1 MYKCELYIIS
11 TKNNTIVT
19 LRNLE
24 NVVFCKSTGNLKFKG
39 TKKSTPFAAQKLGEF
54 VLNEIKKKNIEE
66 INIKIKGFGPG
77 REAILRVF
85 SSESINIKEISDITP
100 YPHNGCRPKKKRRV

>member
-19 LRNLE
+19 FKKFN
-24 NVVFCKSTGNLKFKG
+24 NVVFCKSAGNLKFKG

-54 VLNEIKKKNIEE
+54 IYNEIKKQNIKE
-66 INIKIKGFGPG
+66 INIKTKGFGPG

-85 SSESINIKEISDITP
+85 SSESINIRKISDITP